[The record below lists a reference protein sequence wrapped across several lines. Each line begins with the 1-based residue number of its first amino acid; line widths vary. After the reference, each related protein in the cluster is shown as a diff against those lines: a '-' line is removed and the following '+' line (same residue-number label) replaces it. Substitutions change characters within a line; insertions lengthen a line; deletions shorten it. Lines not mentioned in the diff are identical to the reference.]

1 MCHLHRTEGEAVV
14 RWRRWSGGGGDETR
28 VNADASGNYG
38 DRPPPAND
46 DRFEAPGGGGGGL
59 GDNDGMRMGDRNVV
73 VLA

>member
-38 DRPPPAND
+38 DRPPPAID
-46 DRFEAPGGGGGGL
+46 DRFLRQAKEDEGEE
-59 GDNDGMRMGDRNVV
+59 GDWGTMMG
-73 VLA
+73 